1 MEGRITIVM
10 NIYKDICLIH
20 KPGGAP
26 LDPLILEQS
35 NLTYYF
41 INL

>member
-1 MEGRITIVM
+1 MEGKITIVM

-26 LDPLILEQS
+26 LDPMVLEH
-35 NLTYYF
+35 F
-41 INL
+41 IDKKWIIYD

>member
-26 LDPLILEQS
+26 LDPLILDQ
-35 NLTYYF
+35 
-41 INL
+41 

>member
-10 NIYKDICLIH
+10 NIYKDICLVQ

-26 LDPLILEQS
+26 LSPLILEK
-35 NLTYYF
+35 
-41 INL
+41 